1 MHKSVLA
8 ILFLFLTT
16 ALQAQITF
24 EKVIDTLWAGP
35 ATCIQETFDG
45 GYVLTGMTPLNGNDM
60 MILKL
65 DSFCN
70 IEWNKIY
77 GGPTIDF
84 GGYIEQSPDSGYMVN
99 GSYNFSNPGK
109 NWLLRL
115 DVNGDTIWT
124 KQFSAGIGST
134 LPCENN
140 SMASINNSIYGM
152 TGNYQPPNQFPDVF
166 FQSISS
172 NGVLLSNKI
181 YPTPFSSDARAIN
194 KTFEGGFVITGE
206 IGVTS
211 TTNPDIYLIRT
222 NAFGDTIWTKKYH
235 KIQRQLGLDVVQTT
249 DSGFALVCLLRGSTN
264 DQIYLIKTDGAGDTI
279 WTKTYDFNYNPVPRS
294 LQQTDDGGYII
305 TGECLNINF
314 ERSVFLIKT
323 NAMGDTLWSR
333 QFKAGGT
340 SVNNFSYY
348 VRQTKDKG
356 YILCGLST
364 MMPAGLYIIKTDSLG
379 MVYSTTGIPE
389 VNNPFSLNIFPNPN
403 GGEFTLHAKGISKK
417 GAPYKIYNANN
428 QCVYSSDLVNNS
440 DCSLNLSY
448 LPNGLYFIVLYT
460 DNKVFSRK
468 FILEK

>member
-1 MHKSVLA
+1 MYKS
-8 ILFLFLTT
+8 ILSFLFVFISTS
-16 ALQAQITF
+16 LQAQITF
-24 EKVIDTLWAGP
+24 EKVYDTLGVGL
-35 ATCIQETFDG
+35 ATCVQETFDG
-45 GYVLTGMTPLNGNDM
+45 GYVLTGVCYNNSNDVLV
-60 MILKL
+60 LKI
-65 DSFCN
+65 DSFGT
-70 IEWNKIY
+70 IEWNKSF
-77 GGPTIDF
+77 GGPAIDY
-84 GGYIEQSPDSGYMVN
+84 GDYIEQLPDSGYMVN
-99 GSYNFSNPGK
+99 GTYNSSVNAGK

-115 DVNGDTIWT
+115 DANGDSVWT
-124 KQFSAGIGST
+124 KQLSAGIGGT

-152 TGNYQPPNQFPDVF
+152 TGNYQPPNQLPDVF

-181 YPTPFSSDARAIN
+181 YPTPFSSDPRAIN
-194 KTFEGGFVITGE
+194 KTFDGGFVIIGE
-206 IGVTS
+206 IGISSSV
-211 TTNPDIYLIRT
+211 PAIYLIRT

-235 KIQRQLGLDVVQTT
+235 KIQNQLGLDVVQTT
-249 DSGFALVCLLRGSTN
+249 DSGFALVCLLRGST
-264 DQIYLIKTDGAGDTI
+264 DQIYLIKTDGNGDTT
-279 WTKTYDFNYNPVPRS
+279 WTKTYDFNYRS
-294 LQQTDDGGYII
+294 LPKSLKQTNDGGFII
-305 TGECLNINF
+305 TGSCENINF
-314 ERSVFLIKT
+314 ERSIFLLKT

-340 SVNNFSYY
+340 SVNNFSYF

-364 MMPAGLYIIKTDSLG
+364 MAPANLYIIKTDSLG

>member
-1 MHKSVLA
+1 MHKSILVVLFVF
-8 ILFLFLTT
+8 ISTS
-16 ALQAQITF
+16 LQAQITF
-24 EKVIDTLWAGP
+24 EKVIDTLGVGL
-35 ATCIQETFDG
+35 ATCVQETFDG
-45 GYVLTGMTPLNGNDM
+45 GYVLTGVCYNNSNDVLV
-60 MILKL
+60 LKI
-65 DSFCN
+65 DSFGT
-70 IEWNKIY
+70 IEWNKSF
-77 GGPTIDF
+77 GGPAIDY
-84 GGYIEQSPDSGYMVN
+84 GDYIEQLPDSGYMLNGTYNSSVN
-99 GSYNFSNPGK
+99 AGK

-115 DVNGDTIWT
+115 DANGDSVWT
-124 KQFSAGIGST
+124 KQLSAGIGGT

-152 TGNYQPPNQFPDVF
+152 TGNYQPPNQLPDVY
-166 FQSISS
+166 FQSYLN

-181 YPTPFSSDARAIN
+181 YPTPFSSDPRAIN
-194 KTFEGGFVITGE
+194 KTFDGGFVIIGE
-206 IGVTS
+206 IGISSSV
-211 TTNPDIYLIRT
+211 PAIYLIRT

-235 KIQRQLGLDVVQTT
+235 KIQNQLGLDVVQTT
-249 DSGFALVCLLRGSTN
+249 DSGFALVCLLRGNT
-264 DQIYLIKTDGAGDTI
+264 DQIYLIKTDGNGDTT
-279 WTKTYDFNYNPVPRS
+279 WTKTYDFNYNPLPRS

-340 SVNNFSYY
+340 SVNNFSYF

-364 MMPAGLYIIKTDSLG
+364 MAPANLYIIKTDSLG

-389 VNNPFSLNIFPNPN
+389 VNNPFSLTIYPNPN
-403 GGEFTLHAKGISKK
+403 SGVFTLNAKGISKK
-417 GAPYKIYNANN
+417 GAPFKIYNANN
-428 QCVYSSDLVNNS
+428 QCVYSGDLFNNS
-440 DCSLNLSY
+440 ECSLNLSY